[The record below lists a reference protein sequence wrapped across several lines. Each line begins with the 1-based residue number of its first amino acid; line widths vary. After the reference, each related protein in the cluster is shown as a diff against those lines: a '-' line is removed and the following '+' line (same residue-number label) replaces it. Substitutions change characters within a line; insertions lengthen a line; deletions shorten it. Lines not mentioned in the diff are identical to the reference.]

1 MGLMEGLSEYFSF
14 LSVAD
19 GGFSISHYC
28 YAKCDFMSESHCWR
42 GKNRNQISVTLQCV
56 SQ

>member
-1 MGLMEGLSEYFSF
+1 MGLTEGLSEYFSF
-14 LSVAD
+14 LSAAA

-42 GKNRNQISVTLQCV
+42 GKNRNQISVTLQCE